1 MPFIANIAQLKSL
14 AIVGTAKNVGKTES
28 LNYILGA
35 LRERH
40 PELQLALTSIGIDGE
55 LRDQVTQTDKPEIT
69 LHNGMRFVTAEN
81 FFARSSY
88 QPRYLTLIASTPP
101 RSGGLY
107 MHEHEASARRS

>member
-55 LRDQVTQTDKPEIT
+55 LRNQRCE
-69 LHNGMRFVTAEN
+69 
-81 FFARSSY
+81 
-88 QPRYLTLIASTPP
+88 TLIPCELRATYGYAPC
-101 RSGGLY
+101 GLDAQ
-107 MHEHEASARRS
+107 EP